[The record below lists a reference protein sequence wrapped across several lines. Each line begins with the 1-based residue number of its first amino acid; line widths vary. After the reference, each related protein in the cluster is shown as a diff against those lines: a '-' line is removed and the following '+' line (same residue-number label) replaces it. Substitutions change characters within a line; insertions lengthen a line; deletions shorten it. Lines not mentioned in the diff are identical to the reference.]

1 MKEFLSNHKRVVCMA
16 MSLLLM
22 MSLAIPAFAT
32 GEGGGTAGINSAVTS
47 ALGTVQSDALS
58 LIASVLPYALA
69 IMGAIIVVMVG
80 IRVFK
85 RVAGK

>member
-1 MKEFLSNHKRVVCMA
+1 MKQFISKHKRVASMLMA
-16 MSLLLM
+16 LCVM
-22 MSLAIPAFAT
+22 MSLAIPAFAEGT
-32 GEGGGTAGINSAVTS
+32 GTGGINSAVTG
-47 ALGTVQSDALS
+47 ALATVQSDALS

-85 RVAGK
+85 RVAGR

>member
-1 MKEFLSNHKRVVCMA
+1 MKKFISKHKRVASMLMVLCV
-16 MSLLLM
+16 M
-22 MSLAIPAFAT
+22 MSLAIPAFA
-32 GEGGGTAGINSAVTS
+32 EGAGTSGINTAVTT

-58 LIASVLPYALA
+58 LIAAVLPYALA

>member
-1 MKEFLSNHKRVVCMA
+1 MRKILVKNKRLVSVIMA
-16 MSLLLM
+16 VLVM
-22 MSLAIPAFAT
+22 MSLSVPAFAEST
-32 GEGGGTAGINSAVTS
+32 GTGAINGAVTG
-47 ALGTVQSDALS
+47 ALATVQSDALS

-85 RVAGK
+85 RVAGR

>member
-1 MKEFLSNHKRVVCMA
+1 MEGGATA
-16 MSLLLM
+16 MS
-22 MSLAIPAFAT
+22 SIT
-32 GEGGGTAGINSAVTS
+32 SAVTT

-69 IMGAIIVVMVG
+69 IVGASIVVMVG

-85 RVAGK
+85 RVAGR

>member
-1 MKEFLSNHKRVVCMA
+1 MNFKHKKLVMVFLTVA
-16 MSLLLM
+16 MMLSL
-22 MSLAIPAFAT
+22 SAAAFAESSGT
-32 GEGGGTAGINSAVTS
+32 GGINSAVTT

-58 LIASVLPYALA
+58 LIAGVLPYALA

-85 RVAGK
+85 RVAGR